1 MSRRKRPDLARMVGI
16 SAAESQTQ
24 RVETRLIEPRSF
36 SQSQATFELP
46 MEGILSSDVALQ
58 LQLTTSQHTAVVRN
72 DLPLMAGILGCIDR
86 AELFFGTTLISSVEN
101 LAHLQQM
108 KNCLVDQDIRD
119 QTHNVYLGS
128 FSGMKAVDGGAHIG
142 GGNGWGQFALNTINT
157 VTLNNTEASQ
167 GVLGMYQDNVAEANR
182 NTQFRTTALAST
194 TPYFTVKL
202 HEIFPILSQIPL
214 PLFALKERVRF
225 VFHWSSDY
233 AGNRAVAGDTAN
245 PQPIPTN
252 TPFTT
257 PNNIVQ
263 ESCKLSC
270 DLIYYEDQAGVP
282 SPMARIQEELE
293 KGANLVMTDYVSVF
307 STMPAQAPPVPVNTV
322 VPQTLST
329 LLGLD
334 HQIVRN
340 ILIATPGTPTFD
352 PAGTHVL
359 DQPANRSLG
368 NYESRGSNKDTI
380 LQVSINNENIF
391 PSPLNT
397 TAKLYNEFSQ
407 IHDTPLK
414 INRGLYS
421 SNGQTATT
429 LGWLQIPENTF
440 GSFNRHFHGIPN
452 DTLNFKLNYLGV
464 NLAKDATENYV
475 GNGIQVGRQPV
486 IVTLTRDRTPNDT
499 DDLRVLF
506 WAECERSMLI
516 KSGNI
521 FVSGQ

>member
-58 LQLTTSQHTAVVRN
+58 LQLTTSQTSPVVRV

-142 GGNGWGQFALNTINT
+142 GGNGWGQFGLNTINT
-157 VTLNNTEASQ
+157 VTLANTEASQ
-167 GVLGMYQDNVAEANR
+167 GVLGMYQDNVNEANR

-225 VFHWSSDY
+225 VFHWSSDD
-233 AGNRAVAGDTAN
+233 AGNRGVAGDTAN
-245 PQPIPTN
+245 PQPLVAN
-252 TPFTT
+252 TPFTAG
-257 PNNIVQ
+257 NNIVQ

-340 ILIATPGTPTFD
+340 ILIATPRNPNWGVAPQ
-352 PAGTHVL
+352 L
-359 DQPANRSLG
+359 PANRTLG
-368 NYESRGSNKDTI
+368 NYESAGSNKETI

-421 SNGQTATT
+421 SNGQTSVGGG
-429 LGWLQIPENTF
+429 GWLQVPENTF

-464 NLAKDATENYV
+464 NLAKDATEKRY
-475 GNGIQVGRQPV
+475 
-486 IVTLTRDRTPNDT
+486 
-499 DDLRVLF
+499 
-506 WAECERSMLI
+506 S
-516 KSGNI
+516 
-521 FVSGQ
+521 